1 MERTLFFT
9 AHPSEKEL
17 EEEAKGLQGP
27 FSVEIKQVRTVSDPP
42 LGMHTGYGTISGVSV
57 YHEFLDCDTIAEL
70 HAFICT
76 GDYAVNDN
84 EDFTV
89 IIEEINPPPDDG
101 DDHPSLTAAERN
113 PSMVSR

>member
-1 MERTLFFT
+1 MERTFFFT
-9 AHPSEKEL
+9 AHPSEEEL
-17 EEEAKGLQGP
+17 NVLAKGLEGP

-42 LGMHTGYGTISGVSV
+42 LGIRSSV

-70 HAFICT
+70 HAFMCT
-76 GDYAVNDN
+76 GDYAVSDN

-89 IIEEINPPPDDG
+89 IIEEINPPPDDD

-113 PSMVSR
+113 PSMVN

>member
-9 AHPSEKEL
+9 SHPSQEKL

-27 FSVEIKQVRTVSDPP
+27 FSVEIQS
-42 LGMHTGYGTISGVSV
+42 LGKF

-70 HAFICT
+70 HAFMCT

-89 IIEEINPPPDDG
+89 VIEEINPPPDDD

-113 PSMVSR
+113 PSMVN

>member
-9 AHPSEKEL
+9 EHPSQEKL

-27 FSVEIKQVRTVSDPP
+27 FSVEIQSLDKF
-42 LGMHTGYGTISGVSV
+42 
-57 YHEFLDCDTIAEL
+57 YHELLDCDTIAEL
-70 HAFICT
+70 HAFMCT

-89 IIEEINPPPDDG
+89 VIEEINPPPDDD

-113 PSMVSR
+113 PSMVN

>member
-1 MERTLFFT
+1 MERTLLFT
-9 AHPSEKEL
+9 AHPSEEEL
-17 EEEAKGLQGP
+17 NVLAKGLQGP
-27 FSVEIKQVRTVSDPP
+27 FSVEIKQETNED
-42 LGMHTGYGTISGVSV
+42 

-70 HAFICT
+70 RAFMCA

-89 IIEEINPPPDDG
+89 VIEEINPPPDDD

>member
-1 MERTLFFT
+1 METTLFFSSY
-9 AHPSEKEL
+9 PSQEEL
-17 EEEAKGLQGP
+17 EEKAKGLQGP
-27 FSVEIKQVRTVSDPP
+27 FSVEIRQTAP
-42 LGMHTGYGTISGVSV
+42 GTFPNPFDRFL

-70 HAFICT
+70 HAFMCT

-89 IIEEINPPPDDG
+89 IIEEIDWEPDDD

-113 PSMVSR
+113 PSMVN

>member
-9 AHPSEKEL
+9 AHPSEEEL
-17 EEEAKGLQGP
+17 NVLAKGLQGP
-27 FSVEIKQVRTVSDPP
+27 FSVEIKQEANEN
-42 LGMHTGYGTISGVSV
+42 
-57 YHEFLDCDTIAEL
+57 YHEFLDCGTIAEL
-70 HAFICT
+70 HAFMCT

-89 IIEEINPPPDDG
+89 VIEEINPPPDDD

-113 PSMVSR
+113 PSMVGL

>member
-9 AHPSEKEL
+9 AHPSQEEL
-17 EEEAKGLQGP
+17 SVLAKGLQGP
-27 FSVEIKQVRTVSDPP
+27 FSVEIRQTWASDGPNP
-42 LGMHTGYGTISGVSV
+42 LGRFLYN
-57 YHEFLDCDTIAEL
+57 EFLDCDTIAEL
-70 HAFICT
+70 HAFMCT

-89 IIEEINPPPDDG
+89 VIEEINPPPDDD

-113 PSMVSR
+113 PSMVGL

>member
-9 AHPSEKEL
+9 AHPSEEEL
-17 EEEAKGLQGP
+17 NALAKGLQGP
-27 FSVEIKQVRTVSDPP
+27 FSVEIRQEINND
-42 LGMHTGYGTISGVSV
+42 

-70 HAFICT
+70 HAFMCT

-89 IIEEINPPPDDG
+89 IIEEINPPPNDD

-113 PSMVSR
+113 PSMVGQ